1 MHILGKVLLWLCVVL
16 LIPTLV
22 LITMTLDVR
31 HRWLTDVAERQRRV
45 ENGLKQIAE
54 TQKKVRNLEEQRQ
67 ALVHAWGD
75 VWTSPNSQVQQGA
88 VGALELGVGA
98 SSGLPHRR
106 QGADV
111 DPPVFVFA
119 DTPNGSQYLGEFNV
133 TDIRPGQAIA
143 RMARAPY
150 PQETSTWPNG
160 TYRIRGTIPA
170 NWQETFVVLQHQLA
184 SASAALVDQQLELA
198 TRKQMVKNSQ
208 ATLDQRMA
216 ELNGNPNAPA
226 DAGDIVRDG
235 LVASVRKYESLRDQ
249 QLSTVDRLRRKM
261 INEYNRLRHTISRC
275 VEMADV
281 LEKEYGQ
288 PDSRKPDGTVQ
299 NRTASSIL
307 PGSSVE

>member
-16 LIPTLV
+16 LLPTLV

-31 HRWLTDVAERQRRV
+31 HRWLTDVADRQRRV
-45 ENGLKQIAE
+45 ENGLTQIAQA
-54 TQKKVRNLEEQRQ
+54 QKQVRDLEEKRQ

-75 VWTSPNSQVQQGA
+75 VWNSPNSQVQQGA
-88 VGALELGVGA
+88 AGTLELGVGA

-106 QGADV
+106 QGVDV

-143 RMARAPY
+143 RLAREPY
-150 PQETSTWPNG
+150 AQETATWPNG
-160 TYRIRGTIPA
+160 TFRIRGSIPA
-170 NWQETFVVLQHQLA
+170 NWQESFVAIQSQLV
-184 SASAALVDQQLELA
+184 SANAILVDQQLELA

-226 DAGDIVRDG
+226 DAGDIVQNG
-235 LVASVRKYESLRDQ
+235 LVASVRNYESQRDQ
-249 QLSTVDRLRRKM
+249 QLSTVDRLRQQM
-261 INEYNRLRHTISRC
+261 VNQYNRLRHTIARC

-281 LEKEYGQ
+281 LEKKYGQ
-288 PDSRKPDGTVQ
+288 PGAKNPDEEAQ
-299 NRTASSIL
+299 SRTASSVLSDSIR
-307 PGSSVE
+307 E